1 MSNTS
6 LIINMNDM
14 IIEWPIDEENFSILN
29 MPIED
34 DYDYD
39 LNDSYVLLTVSSKDI
54 VRALTLS
61 EYFL

>member
-54 VRALTLS
+54 VRALILS